1 MTNEMMAVSNRIFS
15 LEFADH
21 LENVDAVCNLM
32 RSFMTAVFQSQTSPA
47 RKKKPAGH
55 EISEP
60 NSFRI
65 HISIYERS

>member
-21 LENVDAVCNLM
+21 LENVDAACNLM
-32 RSFMTAVFQSQTSPA
+32 RSFMTAILESQSSPA
-47 RKKKPAGH
+47 HKKNTTEHGAD
-55 EISEP
+55 ES

>member
-1 MTNEMMAVSNRIFS
+1 MTNEMTAVSNRIFS

-32 RSFMTAVFQSQTSPA
+32 HGFMTAVLQSQKPPTG
-47 RKKKPAGH
+47 KKRTVGREAD
-55 EISEP
+55 EP

>member
-1 MTNEMMAVSNRIFS
+1 MTNEILAVSNRIFS

-32 RSFMTAVFQSQTSPA
+32 HGFMTAVLQSQKLPA
-47 RKKKPAGH
+47 ITKKTGGRNAN
-55 EISEP
+55 EP

>member
-1 MTNEMMAVSNRIFS
+1 MTNEMTALSKRIFS

-32 RSFMTAVFQSQTSPA
+32 HSFMTAVLVSQDSPA
-47 RKKKPAGH
+47 GKKKTVGLEAN
-55 EISEP
+55 EP

>member
-1 MTNEMMAVSNRIFS
+1 MTNEIATLNRRIFS

-21 LENVDAVCNLM
+21 LENVDSVCNLM
-32 RSFMTAVFQSQTSPA
+32 HGFMTAVLQSQKSPPD
-47 RKKKPAGH
+47 KKKNALNDAD
-55 EISEP
+55 EP

>member
-1 MTNEMMAVSNRIFS
+1 MTNEIMAASNRIFS

-32 RSFMTAVFQSQTSPA
+32 HGFMTAVLQSQKPSA
-47 RKKKPAGH
+47 SKKRTADR
-55 EISEP
+55 EASEP